1 MSQSMSKSTARQ
13 ATVRIEIRCT
23 EEDAALIREKAL
35 AAEISV
41 ADLMRRAALN
51 RKIKTPTDK
60 KLMASLLQLGGLQKH
75 LFNQMQDSMTTDLS
89 KQFSDV
95 LVAIRNAVN
104 AIDLSQ
110 TRIK

>member
-1 MSQSMSKSTARQ
+1 MSKSTARQ

-41 ADLMRRAALN
+41 SDLMRRAALN

-60 KLMASLLQLGGLQKH
+60 KLMAALLQLGGLQKH
-75 LFNQMQDSMTTDLS
+75 LFNQMQEGMTTELS
-89 KQFSDV
+89 KQYADV
-95 LVAIRNAVN
+95 LVAIKKAIN

-110 TRIK
+110 THVQ

>member
-1 MSQSMSKSTARQ
+1 MSKSTARQ

-41 ADLMRRAALN
+41 SDLMRRAALN

-60 KLMASLLQLGGLQKH
+60 RLMASLLQLGGLQKH

>member
-1 MSQSMSKSTARQ
+1 MIK
-13 ATVRIEIRCT
+13 VRCT
-23 EEDAALIREKAL
+23 LDEKELLVEKAK

-41 ADLMRRAALN
+41 SDLMRSAALK

-60 KLMASLLQLGGLQKH
+60 KLMGELLQLGGLQKH
-75 LFNQMQDSMTTDLS
+75 LYNQMQDQMTTDLS

-95 LVAIRNAVN
+95 LVAIKKAVI

-110 TRIK
+110 THVK

>member
-1 MSQSMSKSTARQ
+1 
-13 ATVRIEIRCT
+13 
-23 EEDAALIREKAL
+23 
-35 AAEISV
+35 
-41 ADLMRRAALN
+41 
-51 RKIKTPTDK
+51 TDK

>member
-1 MSQSMSKSTARQ
+1 MSKSTARQ

-23 EEDAALIREKAL
+23 EEDAALIREKVL

-41 ADLMRRAALN
+41 SDLMRRAALN

-60 KLMASLLQLGGLQKH
+60 KLMSALLQLGGLQKH